1 MGAFI
6 RVIPDEV
13 RRFGPAAAIVL
24 AHIRFRCE
32 SDGPDRVVHEGAR
45 WWQVSRRDIGT
56 ETGLSS
62 RAIGIALEKLG
73 EHVAAKYLAAEGGRP
88 RAYRVKDDA
97 ASRDTFTQGG
107 TTSRNTFTAPPY
119 VNVTTP
125 LRKRHDPPTKTYSS
139 PISSEVEEE
148 GRSAPPTPST
158 QSANGKAAKWIRGPH
173 GPRCWR
179 PEHNVPN
186 PGSCYDCGEARR
198 AAKTEDD
205 QADADARAARAAI
218 TRAIDDCADCD
229 AYGRL
234 HDLTDCPRHPNHRQQ
249 AAS

>member
-1 MGAFI
+1 MSAFI

-13 RRFGPAAAIVL
+13 LRFGPAAAIVL

-88 RAYRVKDDA
+88 WAYRVKDDV
-97 ASRDTFTQGG
+97 ASRNTFAQGDV
-107 TTSRNTFTAPPY
+107 TSRNTFTAP
-119 VNVTTP
+119 P
-125 LRKRHDPPTKTYSS
+125 LRKRHDPPTKTQSS
-139 PISSEVEEE
+139 PISSEVEEG
-148 GRSAPPTPST
+148 GRSAPPTSSA
-158 QSANGKAAKWIRGPH
+158 QSANGKAAKWVRGPF
-173 GPRCWR
+173 GPRCTDHIDVEF
-179 PEHNVPN
+179 PPACGGC
-186 PGSCYDCGEARR
+186 GSARE
-198 AAKTEDD
+198 AAKREDD
-205 QADADARAARAAI
+205 QAVTDARAARAAI

-234 HDLTDCPRHPNHRQQ
+234 HDLSDCPRHPNHRQQ